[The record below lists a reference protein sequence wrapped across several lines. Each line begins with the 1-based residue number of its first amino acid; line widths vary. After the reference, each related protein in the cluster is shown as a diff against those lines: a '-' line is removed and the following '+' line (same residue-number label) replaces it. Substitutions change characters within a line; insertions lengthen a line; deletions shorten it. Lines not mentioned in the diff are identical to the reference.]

1 MPTCQGRYAPPEAVT
16 LFPPPARTILKN
28 ALFYHGTGHLQK
40 ILNIAADAYCIFI
53 RDIRARLYIDR
64 DSLLTVNFLH
74 LSRRH
79 TLTAGLLELRIG

>member
-1 MPTCQGRYAPPEAVT
+1 MIMNIYAEIEYICRRNTP
-16 LFPPPARTILKN
+16 FW
-28 ALFYHGTGHLQK
+28 
-40 ILNIAADAYCIFI
+40 ADAYCIFI

-79 TLTAGLLELRIG
+79 TLAAGLLELRIG